1 MHSTQHALFKLLQLW
16 QKDIDSH
23 GVVGTILIDL
33 LKAYDY
39 ISHKLLIAKLH
50 SYGVTKNGLKLILNY
65 LSRCKQRTKIGS
77 SVSGWYDII
86 TGVPQG
92 SILGS
97 NIFINDLFVF
107 IKWSHISNIA
117 GDNTLYSCN
126 KNFYFKIWGMIEKM
140 F

>member
-23 GVVGTILIDL
+23 GVVGAILIDL
-33 LKAYDY
+33 PKAY
-39 ISHKLLIAKLH
+39 IAKLH

-65 LSRCKQRTKIGS
+65 FSRCKQRTKIGS

-97 NIFINDLFVF
+97 NIFINDLFLF
-107 IKWSHISNIA
+107 IKRSHISNIA
-117 GDNTLYSCN
+117 GDNTLYSYN
-126 KNFYFKIWGMIEKM
+126 KNLYFKILGMIEKM